1 MRSRDHLQATRA
13 GSLAG
18 STRIAR
24 QARAAGIRILTARAF
39 VLFIQMFLLMSLQLY
54 LRLHD
59 WAEQDGSARRQ
70 PALRRSDVQNPAQR
84 GAPSQTRGRTWDP
97 QRQPGRPHR
106 YRHATA
112 SSRTQTHSAA
122 PRPEAGATQ
131 SLRCHPSPPPSRPR
145 TSTRHRHATRSRPG
159 RRRDVCGP
167 STTKTGE
174 RSGPPTTMA
183 QLRGRGPVLHGLR
196 LRRSNRQPTAIP
208 KVNAHDACDMIDNL
222 YEHHPPLHR
231 TIFPHAPALGPRPT
245 ST

>member
-39 VLFIQMFLLMSLQLY
+39 VLFIQMFLQMSLQLY

-122 PRPEAGATQ
+122 PGPKPALPSHRGATHHLHRRGHAPAPDTAMPPGVGLAGEGMYAVPPRRRPASAPGRRPQWPSYAVVDQ
-131 SLRCHPSPPPSRPR
+131 SFTVFAFADLTGSRPR
-145 TSTRHRHATRSRPG
+145 S
-159 RRRDVCGP
+159 
-167 STTKTGE
+167 
-174 RSGPPTTMA
+174 
-183 QLRGRGPVLHGLR
+183 
-196 LRRSNRQPTAIP
+196 
-208 KVNAHDACDMIDNL
+208 
-222 YEHHPPLHR
+222 
-231 TIFPHAPALGPRPT
+231 PR
-245 ST
+245 